1 MTVHL
6 FLKALHVGLG
16 GWVVEQVRWQGI
28 PCCNGASRESLETA
42 IPGVGRQASCHL
54 VWMGILQLERLT
66 GRSCLG
72 GTVSLG
78 SICFR
83 GLDASR

>member
-16 GWVVEQVRWQGI
+16 GWVVEQVWWQGI

-54 VWMGILQLERLT
+54 VWMGILPAGET
-66 GRSCLG
+66 DG
-72 GTVSLG
+72 
-78 SICFR
+78 
-83 GLDASR
+83 